1 MRKTVFTCDHCG
13 KELDEMKDYSDMEFD
28 NFFDIF
34 RADLCSKCFHELN
47 NIVLKFINKNKDG
60 QGEN

>member
-13 KELDEMKDYSDMEFD
+13 KEIDEMKDYTDIEFD
-28 NFFDIF
+28 NFFEIF
-34 RADLCSKCFHELN
+34 KSDLCYQCFHELN
-47 NIVLKFINKNKDG
+47 DIVFKYVNKNKDG